1 MKKIG
6 LAVCYDTPNFGSQLQ
21 VLATITKI
29 KELGYDSEIIR
40 YKKKISFKFI
50 KQTIPRLFNPY
61 FIESKLKGIKKSRLI
76 NKDIEIK
83 KKVLIRTKR
92 FEKFA
97 KEYFINLSPIY
108 NGWEELV
115 EKSNK
120 NYDYFLC
127 GSDQLWL
134 PSNLGSHFYTL
145 EFANL
150 NKRKIAYATSFGVSQ
165 IPWYQKNSTKRYLQ
179 RFDYLSNREISGSK
193 IVESLIGKKSKVVC
207 DPTLLLTKEEW
218 ENILPFEKK
227 EKEKYI
233 FCYFLGTN
241 EEHRKKAIELKEK
254 TGYKIVTIPFL
265 DNYVKEDKN
274 FGDIQLFDVDTKDV
288 INYIRNSEYVLTD
301 SFHGTIFSILNEKKF
316 ITFNRFNS
324 ERKNSRNTRIDS
336 LFELLELKDRR
347 YDGNIFNIERE
358 IDYKTLDMKL
368 EKLRSESKQFLE
380 EALKDK

>member
-1 MKKIG
+1 MGK
-6 LAVCYDTPNFGSQLQ
+6 Y
-21 VLATITKI
+21 IT
-29 KELGYDSEIIR
+29 
-40 YKKKISFKFI
+40 
-50 KQTIPRLFNPY
+50 
-61 FIESKLKGIKKSRLI
+61 
-76 NKDIEIK
+76 
-83 KKVLIRTKR
+83 
-92 FEKFA
+92 
-97 KEYFINLSPIY
+97 
-108 NGWEELV
+108 
-115 EKSNK
+115 
-120 NYDYFLC
+120 
-127 GSDQLWL
+127 LW
-134 PSNLGSHFYTL
+134 
-145 EFANL
+145 
-150 NKRKIAYATSFGVSQ
+150 K
-165 IPWYQKNSTKRYLQ
+165 
-179 RFDYLSNREISGSK
+179 
-193 IVESLIGKKSKVVC
+193 
-207 DPTLLLTKEEW
+207 
-218 ENILPFEKK
+218 
-227 EKEKYI
+227 KEKYI

-347 YDGNIFNIERE
+347 YDGNIFNIERK